1 MIRLFDIVLS
11 ILAILL
17 ILPVLIILSII
28 VFFDLGRPII
38 FKQSRVGL
46 NGKEFKIF
54 KFRSMRDASEF
65 DKKLETKTVNEF
77 SIKIIDD
84 PRVTKFGNFIRKLSL
99 DELPQ
104 FFNILK
110 GDMSFVGPRPF
121 VKKEYNA
128 FPKHWGE
135 RLSAKPG
142 LTGLA
147 QIKGRSDL
155 PMEKIIENDIYWV
168 HNKSLKLY
176 ITVIFKTF
184 VFVLRRKSAY

>member
-11 ILAILL
+11 ILAVLL
-17 ILPVLIILSII
+17 ILPVLIILSTI
-28 VFFDLGRPII
+28 VFFDLGSPII
-38 FKQSRVGL
+38 FKQSRLGL
-46 NGKEFKIF
+46 NGKEFKIY
-54 KFRSMRDASEF
+54 KFRSMRDASEL

-84 PRVTKFGNFIRKLSL
+84 PRITKFGSFIRKFSL

-121 VKKEYNA
+121 VKKEYDA
-128 FPKHWGE
+128 FPKHWSE

-155 PMEKIIENDIYWV
+155 PMEQIIENDVYWV

-184 VFVLRRKSAY
+184 LFVLKRKNVY

>member
-17 ILPVLIILSII
+17 ILPVLVVLSIL
-28 VFFDLGRPII
+28 VFFDLGSPII
-38 FKQSRVGL
+38 FKQSRLGL
-46 NGKEFKIF
+46 NGKEFKIY
-54 KFRSMRDASEF
+54 KFRSMRDAKESDEN
-65 DKKLETKTVNEF
+65 LEIKTVNEF
-77 SIKIIDD
+77 SIKIIND
-84 PRVTKFGNFIRKLSL
+84 PRITKLGNFIRKFSL

-121 VKKEYNA
+121 VKKEYDA
-128 FPKHWGE
+128 FPKYWSE

-155 PMEKIIENDIYWV
+155 PMEEIIENDIYWV
-168 HNKSLKLY
+168 NNKSLKLY
-176 ITVIFKTF
+176 ITIIFKTF
-184 VFVLRRKSAY
+184 LFVLRRKSVY